1 MHYGHSQ
8 FIILNLFTSD
18 RVYLSG
24 CLAAFNFEELND
36 VFLLTTRSY
45 IYIIYKIVYILVYR
59 SLLGYFLE

>member
-24 CLAAFNFEELND
+24 CLAAFNMRN
-36 VFLLTTRSY
+36 
-45 IYIIYKIVYILVYR
+45 
-59 SLLGYFLE
+59 